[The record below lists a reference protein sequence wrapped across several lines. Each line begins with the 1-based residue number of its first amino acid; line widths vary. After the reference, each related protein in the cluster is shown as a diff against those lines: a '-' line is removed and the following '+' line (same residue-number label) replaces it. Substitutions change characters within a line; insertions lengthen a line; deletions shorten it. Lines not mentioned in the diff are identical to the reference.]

1 MGGASDSGMSGRNEK
16 AERAGSGE
24 TSRTSETS
32 GSGEMSAISGR
43 VSCTGKDMMPLA
55 GL

>member
-1 MGGASDSGMSGRNEK
+1 MGSASDCGMSGRNEK

-24 TSRTSETS
+24 
-32 GSGEMSAISGR
+32 MSAISGS
-43 VSCTGKDMMPLA
+43 VSCTGKGMMPLA

>member
-1 MGGASDSGMSGRNEK
+1 MGGASDCGMSGRNEK

-24 TSRTSETS
+24 TG
-32 GSGEMSAISGR
+32 GSGETSAISGS